1 MKQSLRKLIAAIGF
15 LAAFADTGQARPN
28 VILIISD
35 DLGYAD
41 LGCQGSRQ
49 VKTPH
54 IDPLARNGVRFTHG
68 YVTSPQCGP
77 SRAGLLTGRYQARF
91 GFESNAYARKPAI
104 PVSEKL
110 ISDRMKTAG
119 YTTGYI
125 GKWGVGNQQASG
137 PDFTPPQRGF
147 DESYWNSDGNF
158 YFGAKPNPPHD
169 VQMYRGNEPAKQP
182 HYSTEAFGHE
192 SVEFV
197 KRHRDKPF
205 FLCVSF
211 IAPHEPM
218 EAKEE
223 YLARFPD
230 VEDPLRRKMLAMMAC
245 MDDNIG
251 RLLET
256 LRELNIEENTLLF
269 FISDNGGAPKHNGSV
284 NHPFR
289 GTKTT
294 ILEGGI
300 RVPFLFQWKG
310 KVPAGMVYEKPVI
323 SLDILPTAL
332 AAAGIDIRPEWK
344 TDGVDLLPF
353 LTEQARGRPH
363 DVLYWRFHIDPK
375 TPQENRWAIRQGD
388 WMLLQDRVGH
398 APMEL
403 HDLANDPFQKM
414 NVIHEH
420 PERAAAMRKQWE
432 AWNSAHPEL
441 PLQKHM
447 R

>member
-1 MKQSLRKLIAAIGF
+1 MKRLLTSLF
-15 LAAFADTGQARPN
+15 VFALTSFSHADSVRPN

-41 LGCQGSRQ
+41 LGCQGSKD

-54 IDPLARNGVRFTHG
+54 IDSLARNGTRFTHG

-110 ISDRMKTAG
+110 ISDRMKQAG
-119 YTTGYI
+119 YVTGYI
-125 GKWGVGNQQASG
+125 GKWGVGNLKWSG
-137 PDFTPPQRGF
+137 PGFVPPQRGF

-158 YFGAKPNPPHD
+158 YFGAKENPPHD
-169 VQMYRGNEPAKQP
+169 VQMYRGNEAVEQP
-182 HYSTEAFGHE
+182 NYSTDAFGRE

-205 FLCVSF
+205 FLCLSY
-211 IAPHEPM
+211 ITPHEPM

-223 YLARFPD
+223 DLARFPNI
-230 VEDPLRRKMLAMMAC
+230 EDPLRRKTLAMMAC

-256 LRELNIEENTLLF
+256 LREQKIEENTLIF
-269 FISDNGGAPKHNGSV
+269 FISDNGGAPKHNGSL

-300 RVPFLFQWKG
+300 RVPFLVQWKG
-310 KVPAGMVYEKPVI
+310 TIPAGKVYDKPVI
-323 SLDILPTAL
+323 SLDVLPTAL
-332 AAAGIDIRPEWK
+332 AAAGIKPDPSWK
-344 TDGVDLLPF
+344 LDGVDLLPF
-353 LTEQARGRPH
+353 LAGKNPGRPH
-363 DVLYWRFHIDPK
+363 DTLFWRFNIDPNK
-375 TPQENRWAIRQGD
+375 PDENRWAIRDGD
-388 WMLLQDRVGH
+388 WMLLQDQVGSR
-398 APMEL
+398 PVEL
-403 HDLANDPFQKM
+403 YDFANDPFQKT
-414 NVIHEH
+414 NVIEQH
-420 PERAAAMRKQWE
+420 PERSAAMRKQWE
-432 AWNSAHPEL
+432 IWNSELPEL
-441 PLQKHM
+441 PLHNQK